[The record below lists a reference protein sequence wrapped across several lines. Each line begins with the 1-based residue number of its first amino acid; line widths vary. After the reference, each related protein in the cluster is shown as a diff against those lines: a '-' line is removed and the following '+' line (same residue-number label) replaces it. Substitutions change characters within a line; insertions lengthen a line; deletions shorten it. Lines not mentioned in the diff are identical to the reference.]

1 MSSHEKDRRRL
12 SKSSIHPTKE
22 NRSRKSRQVPSF
34 DAASN
39 ATPTADEAVNTQAHN
54 DGFFNTASEDSY
66 PETNSLPVIHH
77 HQMATSSNIV
87 PEDSQWPAPL
97 LGPSTYPPTQ
107 PPLPGL
113 APDPRIYYPAGDDLD
128 YPNQV
133 GSPSSVAVDQGSVE
147 KCDSVI
153 VLQTAFTNAITAH
166 PRQWPTMLNLDRHIR
181 LLILEHDKRRDIE
194 TKGDLVGVIPT
205 IILQIK
211 ELTRELLRHE
221 TLSKTVEGHTSPL
234 SPRARIETTV
244 CSVMLMCCL
253 MWKISPIELGNMIPV
268 IDNSA
273 AARICSRA
281 TLASLLRL
289 KSINL

>member
-147 KCDSVI
+147 NSP
-153 VLQTAFTNAITAH
+153 QTLADHVEPGSSYQTSDTRA
-166 PRQWPTMLNLDRHIR
+166 RQETGNRN
-181 LLILEHDKRRDIE
+181 KRRSSRSHPDHHTPKKRVDTRATTTRDFIQDRR
-194 TKGDLVGVIPT
+194 GPYFPSQPT
-205 IILQIK
+205 SENRNDSLFSDVDV
-211 ELTRELLRHE
+211 LFNGGRF
-221 TLSKTVEGHTSPL
+221 
-234 SPRARIETTV
+234 PR
-244 CSVMLMCCL
+244 S
-253 MWKISPIELGNMIPV
+253 
-268 IDNSA
+268 NSA
-273 AARICSRA
+273 S
-281 TLASLLRL
+281 
-289 KSINL
+289 